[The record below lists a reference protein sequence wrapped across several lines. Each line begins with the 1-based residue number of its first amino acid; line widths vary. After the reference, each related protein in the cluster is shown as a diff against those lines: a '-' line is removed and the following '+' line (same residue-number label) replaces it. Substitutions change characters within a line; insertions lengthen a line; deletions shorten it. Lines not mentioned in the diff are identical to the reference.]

1 MHCDHTFELSS
12 SSKTESR
19 TETTHAMTFFDRCGL
34 PAAVKD
40 DCDAFVRSRY
50 PGSVQPASFQGY
62 CSYTLFVGEET
73 AVQFRPSAY
82 RLDIGMTKTACS
94 IFQDLAPETNYLGQ
108 LKGTD
113 LHAFSMRKLPGVSLT
128 DYRGMASKRS
138 RAREQIV
145 RDFAQLQALAWRKA
159 RRGEELLDEKRT
171 VGSSL
176 TSRLESMS
184 ASLPISFRSI
194 ASSILSDMPEIEGLP
209 WVFTHGDFLAANIM
223 VSPYSG
229 KLTGLL
235 DWAEAEWLPFG
246 VGIYGLEELLGEDDQ
261 SGQFVYYPE
270 ARHLRNI
277 FWKQL
282 MLLVPELSHDPKI
295 IPLVKKA
302 QRLGILL
309 WHGIAFDD
317 GNLNRVVEEGKDDGE
332 IQRLTQFLS
341 HTNAQHKMREI
352 GSLVASP
359 VALVRGF
366 LLRKVTV

>member
-1 MHCDHTFELSS
+1 
-12 SSKTESR
+12 
-19 TETTHAMTFFDRCGL
+19 MTFFDRCGL
-34 PAAVKD
+34 PATVKH

-50 PGSVQPASFQGY
+50 SGPMEPASFQGY
-62 CSYTLFVGEET
+62 CSYTIFVGEET

-82 RLDIGMTKTACS
+82 RLDIGMTRTACC
-94 IFQDLAPETNYLGQ
+94 IFKRLAPETKYLGQ

-113 LHAFSMRKLPGVSLT
+113 LHAFSMRKLPGVSLA
-128 DYRGMASKRS
+128 DYRVMPSKKRW
-138 RAREQIV
+138 AREQIV
-145 RDFAQLQALAWRKA
+145 RDFAQLQALAWQNA
-159 RRGEELLDEKRT
+159 RRVEELVDEKRT

-194 ASSILSDMPEIEGLP
+194 ASSILSDMSEIEALP

-223 VSPYSG
+223 VSPHSG
-229 KLTGLL
+229 KMTGLL

-246 VGIYGLEELLGEDDQ
+246 VGMYGLEELLGEDSQ

-270 ARHLRNI
+270 ARRLRNI

-282 MLLVPELSHDPKI
+282 MLLVPELSGDPKI

-332 IQRLTQFLS
+332 ILRLTLFLS
-341 HTNAQHKMREI
+341 HTSNAQHKLRE
-352 GSLVASP
+352 LVASP
-359 VALVRGF
+359 LTLVRGF

>member
-1 MHCDHTFELSS
+1 MAGV
-12 SSKTESR
+12 
-19 TETTHAMTFFDRCGL
+19 ETGGQQLARMTFFDRCGL
-34 PAAVKD
+34 PATAKG

-50 PGSVQPASFQGY
+50 AGLIQPASLQGY
-62 CSYTLFVGEET
+62 CSYTLFVGEQT

-82 RLDIGMTKTACS
+82 RLDIDLTRTACC
-94 IFQDLAPETNYLGQ
+94 IFKHLAPETKYLGQ

-113 LHAFSMRKLPGVSLT
+113 LHAFSMRKLPGVSLA
-128 DYRGMASKRS
+128 DYRLMPSKKRW
-138 RAREQIV
+138 AREQIV
-145 RDFAQLQALAWRKA
+145 RDFAQLQAMAWRNA
-159 RRGEELLDEKRT
+159 RRVDELLDEKRT

-176 TSRLESMS
+176 RSRLESMS
-184 ASLPISFRSI
+184 ASLPLRFRPI
-194 ASSILSDMPEIEGLP
+194 ASSILSDISKIEALP

-261 SGQFVYYPE
+261 GGQFVYYPE
-270 ARHLRNI
+270 AKRLRKI

-282 MLLVPELSHDPKI
+282 LLLAPELSRDPKI
-295 IPLVKKA
+295 IPLVMKA

-317 GNLNRVVEEGKDDGE
+317 GSLNRVVEEGKDDRE
-332 IQRLTQFLS
+332 IRRLTLFLS
-341 HTNAQHKMREI
+341 HTSTDSICTSNYEER
-352 GSLVASP
+352 
-359 VALVRGF
+359 
-366 LLRKVTV
+366 